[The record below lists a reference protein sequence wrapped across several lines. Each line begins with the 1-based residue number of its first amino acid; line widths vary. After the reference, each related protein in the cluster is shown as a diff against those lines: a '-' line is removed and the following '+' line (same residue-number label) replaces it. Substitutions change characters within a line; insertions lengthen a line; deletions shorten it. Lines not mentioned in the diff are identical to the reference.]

1 MGNYRL
7 RPEVELHG
15 VEAGAQGW
23 PHLVRTLAKR
33 LAQHASEKGP
43 KLVLVLECYPG
54 TDLGELRNRLIDPL
68 RPSCVLCADE
78 YAWESARVQERIAD
92 TITNDRVF
100 GKMSHYTLA
109 DFFDGESLDSARAK
123 LAASTGLSVVYG
135 TGAAL
140 IASRPD
146 VLAYA
151 DLPRWE
157 IQLRYRAGMPNWK
170 TENAH
175 EDALRKFK
183 RGYFFEWR
191 MADRMK
197 RALFDRLDFELETTL
212 ADNPKMV
219 SGDAYRAGLAQLARQ
234 PFRLVPY
241 FDASVWGGHWMQEH
255 FGLDPD
261 ADNFGWAFDGVPEEN
276 SVLLNFGGVCL
287 EIPAINVVLREPKA
301 LLGEQVYARFGAEF
315 PIRFDYLDTMGGQNL
330 SLQVHPLVGYAQD
343 AFGIHYTQ
351 DESYYILDANENSC
365 VYLGVKSG
373 VERAELEAAL
383 KRAARGEGLFPDE
396 EYVNRFPVKKHDH
409 VLIPA
414 GTIHCAGPDTVVLE
428 ISATPYIFTFKLWD
442 WGRVGL
448 DGIPRPTH
456 IDHGIA
462 NICLE
467 RGTAYCKMH
476 LLDRA
481 DAPHANLSEQENV
494 TTEHTGLHE
503 LEFVETHRHW
513 FVDSAELD
521 CHGSVNML
529 NLVEGSH
536 VRVVC
541 PNDSFTPFDVYF
553 GETFIVPSCVAH
565 YRIENADDAKSRVA
579 VIQAFVRNA

>member
-33 LAQHASEKGP
+33 LARHASEKGP

-183 RGYFFEWR
+183 RGYFF
-191 MADRMK
+191 
-197 RALFDRLDFELETTL
+197 
-212 ADNPKMV
+212 
-219 SGDAYRAGLAQLARQ
+219 
-234 PFRLVPY
+234 
-241 FDASVWGGHWMQEH
+241 
-255 FGLDPD
+255 
-261 ADNFGWAFDGVPEEN
+261 
-276 SVLLNFGGVCL
+276 
-287 EIPAINVVLREPKA
+287 
-301 LLGEQVYARFGAEF
+301 
-315 PIRFDYLDTMGGQNL
+315 
-330 SLQVHPLVGYAQD
+330 
-343 AFGIHYTQ
+343 
-351 DESYYILDANENSC
+351 
-365 VYLGVKSG
+365 
-373 VERAELEAAL
+373 
-383 KRAARGEGLFPDE
+383 
-396 EYVNRFPVKKHDH
+396 
-409 VLIPA
+409 
-414 GTIHCAGPDTVVLE
+414 
-428 ISATPYIFTFKLWD
+428 
-442 WGRVGL
+442 
-448 DGIPRPTH
+448 
-456 IDHGIA
+456 
-462 NICLE
+462 
-467 RGTAYCKMH
+467 
-476 LLDRA
+476 
-481 DAPHANLSEQENV
+481 
-494 TTEHTGLHE
+494 
-503 LEFVETHRHW
+503 
-513 FVDSAELD
+513 
-521 CHGSVNML
+521 
-529 NLVEGSH
+529 
-536 VRVVC
+536 
-541 PNDSFTPFDVYF
+541 
-553 GETFIVPSCVAH
+553 
-565 YRIENADDAKSRVA
+565 
-579 VIQAFVRNA
+579 